1 MKRMPVDCLKCVRI
15 YFQVHTLTRISH
27 IIYIFPNDHRMFTL
41 KRTLE
46 ISQWCSSL
54 APSETMGGLVKTQL
68 MGSPPGTLTQQT
80 LHYKYRW
87 CCCCCCCFS
96 DCTVRTSEP
105 RQAAWFTK
113 EKLTVS
119 MHGLM
124 LNNLWMP
131 EVTAQVQY
139 LHLPKEMN

>member
-1 MKRMPVDCLKCVRI
+1 MKRMPVNCLKCVRI

-68 MGSPPGTLTQQT
+68 QRISSIDD
-80 LHYKYRW
+80 RW
-87 CCCCCCCFS
+87 KI
-96 DCTVRTSEP
+96 DRGRV
-105 RQAAWFTK
+105 K
-113 EKLTVS
+113 IV
-119 MHGLM
+119 
-124 LNNLWMP
+124 
-131 EVTAQVQY
+131 
-139 LHLPKEMN
+139 